1 MEFKRAKIPLKA
13 NTVTVNRIMHFD
25 DEEIE
30 NMTNEEMDQPCNWGA
45 RCPQENYGN
54 HVPKCKVE
62 MDGYN
67 HRAPGQLWKEL
78 AMEQEEFNSSPED
91 HGGHHLDQFGNRYNY
106 EDNGPV
112 GREESDME
120 EDEQEREGE
129 NNK

>member
-30 NMTNEEMDQPCNWGA
+30 NMANEEMDQPCNWGA

-78 AMEQEEFNSSPED
+78 AMEQEEFNSSPGD
-91 HGGHHLDQFGNRYNY
+91 HGGHHLDQFGNR
-106 EDNGPV
+106 
-112 GREESDME
+112 
-120 EDEQEREGE
+120 
-129 NNK
+129 